1 MRNDLM
7 KTHDR
12 KTMERLAKWIVEESD
27 SPISDIEQLLIM
39 YNNFN
44 AISFNKEFGYLI
56 EELESDV

>member
-1 MRNDLM
+1 M
-7 KTHDR
+7 KTHNR